1 MHRQECLRLCPRS
14 TGTGGPRAVNW
25 DVLWRCAIWREWNAA
40 LTRTHRSR
48 CTSAG
53 GPMYGLEW
61 TMVATV
67 GPLAFGVL
75 LIYLVIRKG

>member
-1 MHRQECLRLCPRS
+1 LALRDLARM
-14 TGTGGPRAVNW
+14 R
-25 DVLWRCAIWREWNAA
+25 NAA
-40 LTRTHRSR
+40 RLTRTHRSR